1 MKTYVITL
9 SKFFPAGHIRAGE
22 PTRFRC
28 AFLRGRNFCPDC
40 VLGCDYDGDKIRSR
54 GRTCSRNLWKYRK
67 VHTIR
72 SNYKLWV
79 KRIAEVEA
87 GRACLSIRQ
96 WSGKPYRSPQ
106 IEIGRL
112 THADGIGIQKLE
124 IYTPFALTIDDAL
137 RDHQALEQ
145 ELAHN
150 DGLSLDD
157 WRDWFKG
164 DTSQP
169 MAIIHFTSF
178 RYE

>member
-9 SKFFPAGHIRAGE
+9 SKFFPAGHTRAGE

-28 AFLRGRNFCPDC
+28 AFLQGRDFCPDC
-40 VLGCDYDGDKIRSR
+40 TTTCNYDSDEIRSR

-67 VHTIR
+67 LHTIR
-72 SNYKLWV
+72 ANYDLWAA
-79 KRIAEVEA
+79 RIAEVEA

-96 WSGKPYRSPQ
+96 WAGKPYRSPQ

-124 IYTPFALTIDDAL
+124 IRTPFAFTIDDML
-137 RDHQALEQ
+137 HDPQTLELQ
-145 ELAHN
+145 LAHN

-157 WRDWFKG
+157 WRGWFKG
-164 DTSQP
+164 DKSKA
-169 MAIIHFTSF
+169 MAIIHFTNF